1 MTSNALSPA
10 IRAAA
15 PLAILFMLS
24 LPMQSSAQT
33 TPAAP
38 SAAEAALRKPT
49 DFRSRAELRNEYQDI
64 GENGDGYRNIIVP
77 RFEYA
82 VSPSVGLRLEM
93 PYSTNAP
100 HVPGFDSVS
109 GHGDLLLR
117 AAWRAVQRDG
127 FALILGTEL
136 ILDTADDDR
145 LGSGKNIV
153 GPLAYAAIDLPRHD
167 SVFFPYVQ
175 HYVSVSG
182 DGNRDDVSVTTVKPN
197 LLTRWP
203 NRVYTFLEPQF
214 LIDWE
219 RDAKVGLTVELEVG
233 KIISQNMAAWL
244 RPGVGLINRNELM
257 QVYNWNFE
265 VGMRYIF

>member
-1 MTSNALSPA
+1 MTKSPLSRA
-10 IRAAA
+10 ARAAA

-24 LPMQSSAQT
+24 LPLPSPAQT
-33 TPAAP
+33 APAAS
-38 SAAEAALRKPT
+38 SAAEATLRKPT
-49 DFRSRAELRNEYQDI
+49 DFRSRAELRNEYQDV
-64 GENGDGYRNIIVP
+64 GDDGDGYRNIIVP

-82 VSPSVGLRLEM
+82 VSPSVGLRLET

-117 AAWRAVQRDG
+117 AAWRAAQRDG
-127 FALILGTEL
+127 FALILATEL

-145 LGSGKNIV
+145 LGSGKNILA
-153 GPLAYAAIDLPRHD
+153 PLAYAAIDLPRHD
-167 SVFFPYVQ
+167 SVFFPYLQ
-175 HYVSVSG
+175 HYASFSG
-182 DGNRDDVSVTTVKPN
+182 DGNRDDVSVTAVKPN

-219 RDAKVGLTVELEVG
+219 RNAKVGLTVELEVG

-244 RPGVGLINRNELM
+244 RPGIGLINRNELS

-265 VGMRYIF
+265 VGVRYIF